1 MMNTLIDFLDR
12 ETANNI
18 ENKLLHNE
26 VIKPEITKP
35 EKIKKKTTK
44 KCVDFLEINYD
55 NFLNG
60 KNVLG
65 TYKVLQ
71 LKDAIKKYKLPLTG
85 SKTVLITRLTDHFH
99 KIKKA
104 ILIQKTFRKHMVCLS
119 FRIRGPAYKNKKL
132 CVNDTDFVTMEP
144 LEEITMENFFS
155 YQDSKNFIYGFNIS
169 SLIQIFKKNLN
180 NKNNIINPYNR
191 EKMTGDVIA
200 SAITLY
206 RIAYI
211 IYPVFRAE
219 NEGFLSNNRI
229 RRYNVNTLLNHNTVN
244 AIDDEDTLQNNE
256 RVIMSRVYRP
266 RLIANYTTNQ
276 ENYIRYNKIQ
286 QIRLQPI
293 HQRINELFIE
303 VDQLGNYTRS
313 EWFSSLNLRAYQRL
327 YRCLY
332 EIWMYRSGLTND
344 VKIRISPFHG
354 PFDGIFNQPPQANE
368 LTLEQMKLACLIVFE
383 NLVYSGIDEDHRK
396 IGCFHALSALTVV
409 SPGARD
415 AMPWLYESVVY

>member
-1 MMNTLIDFLDR
+1 MKNTLIDFLDR
-12 ETANNI
+12 ENTNSI

-26 VIKPEITKP
+26 VIKPEIIKP
-35 EKIKKKTTK
+35 EKIKKKTAK
-44 KCVDFLEINYD
+44 RCVDFLEISYD

-60 KNVLG
+60 KIVLG

-85 SKTVLITRLTDHFH
+85 SKTVLITRLTDYFH
-99 KIKKA
+99 KIKNA

-155 YQDSKNFIYGFNIS
+155 YQDNKNFIYGFNIS

-180 NKNNIINPYNR
+180 NKNNITNPYNR

-200 SAITLY
+200 NVITLY

-211 IYPVFRAE
+211 IYPEFRTE
-219 NEGFLSNNRI
+219 NEGFISNNRI
-229 RRYNVNTLLNHNTVN
+229 RRYNVHTLQNYNTLN
-244 AIDDEDTLQNNE
+244 ATDNDDTLQTNE

-293 HQRINELFIE
+293 HQRMNELFIE

-313 EWFSSLNLRAYQRL
+313 EWFSSLDLRSYQRL

-344 VKIRISPFHG
+344 VKIRICPFHG
-354 PFDGIFNQPPQANE
+354 PFDGIFNQPPQTNE

-383 NLVYSGIDEDHRK
+383 NLIYSGIDEDHRK